1 MDAWHFINKTSISIY
16 FIKFPDLSLKY
27 HSDLYSYRK
36 NQDYVYWK
44 GSTLVLG
51 KNEIRFDKYSQTHR
65 VEKHHINYLHKLLAE
80 NETYIILITIIHHY
94 AWSFNITFAMI
105 TSDGLKERLIDIFL
119 ARNKGKKHDDSVTL
133 SFIMKS
139 QTPLSLKN
147 EPEDSVV
154 SYLHW
159 ICKLRWQSTESVVF
173 HRVVLSWFKSF
184 SPHGPIVC
192 YPEHD

>member
-1 MDAWHFINKTSISIY
+1 MNPCILSCDRLCRHVWNVLGRYLLCMDAWHFINKTSISIY

-51 KNEIRFDKYSQTHR
+51 KNEIRFDKYSQTHP

-154 SYLHW
+154 SYLH
-159 ICKLRWQSTESVVF
+159 
-173 HRVVLSWFKSF
+173 
-184 SPHGPIVC
+184 
-192 YPEHD
+192 